1 MKQKDFLKIG
11 TNCRDSGHWDS
22 ITEFETILS
31 KSGHSK
37 IPRLKLLI
45 KTDKNVNRCKTK

>member
-22 ITEFETILS
+22 ITELETILS
-31 KSGHSK
+31 KSGHLESFPMC
-37 IPRLKLLI
+37 IED
-45 KTDKNVNRCKTK
+45 T